1 MPARFCIHAH
11 VSAIALVK
19 ILSPSFFQ
27 TYIFHFSPCEALL
40 SFHKA
45 FFGGWGIFQLELMQD
60 NSLADMFLPLDGV
73 SGQRPRGSGIW
84 SSALVLA
91 GVP

>member
-1 MPARFCIHAH
+1 
-11 VSAIALVK
+11 
-19 ILSPSFFQ
+19 
-27 TYIFHFSPCEALL
+27 
-40 SFHKA
+40 
-45 FFGGWGIFQLELMQD
+45 MQD

-91 GVP
+91 GVLDAQPLWNMMERMPGEMRWNPGGAGDTAKD